1 MIHAQKLLESVG
13 HLSPAV
19 QDGLGEL
26 YMKLGELVGR
36 ISGPDDA
43 PYPKLE

>member
-1 MIHAQKLLESVG
+1 MINTQRVLESVG

-26 YMKLGELVGR
+26 YTKLGELVGR

>member
-1 MIHAQKLLESVG
+1 MINAQKVLESVG
-13 HLSPAV
+13 NLSLAV
-19 QDGLGEL
+19 QDGL
-26 YMKLGELVGR
+26 YAKLGELVGR